1 MHTLSR
7 IFAGALLLAAP
18 AAFAQSATATASN
31 VPASARI
38 YVPITVSLTN
48 GGMSFGD
55 IFTGTASSDVTLDPQ
70 SNNRSATGDAT
81 LAGTGT
87 ARAAAFEVSGKRN
100 ATYAITL
107 PTDGAVTLTGN
118 GGTPMPLS
126 KFTASVNNT
135 AATGSATGQLPNS
148 ASAKETFTVGATLTV
163 GANQTDGDYTG
174 TFNVTVAYN

>member
-18 AAFAQSATATASN
+18 VAFAQSATATASS

-48 GGMSFGD
+48 GGLSFGD
-55 IFTGTASSDVTLDPQ
+55 IFASTAGGDVTLDPQ
-70 SNNRSATGDAT
+70 NNTRTTTDPALGTTGSVSAAT
-81 LAGTGT
+81 FKVT
-87 ARAAAFEVSGKRN
+87 GKRN

-107 PTDGAVTLTGN
+107 PSNGSVTLTGA
-118 GGTPMPLS
+118 GTAMPVNN
-126 KFTASVNNT
+126 FTASVEGA
-135 AATGSATGQLPNS
+135 AATSNATGLLPNV
-148 ASAKETFTVGATLTV
+148 ANAAQIFAVGGTLTL